1 MPESRFTLVDVFAA
15 RPLEGNLLA
24 VVEDADAID
33 DATMATLAR
42 RFRLSETSFIQ
53 KATAPGATYR
63 HRIFI
68 VEGEVPFAGHPSLGT
83 AAVWAHRRG
92 LTGADLVQ
100 QTISGEQRLRVE
112 LDGRRGTASVWQNAA
127 VFGPEL
133 EAEPVLAALGI
144 APEAAHPAWAPQV
157 VSTGLP
163 ALVLPIRDVAFLA
176 EVRLDGPALNAAM
189 TLANGARPVT
199 CYVVAET
206 GPGRWQAR
214 SFGTDLA
221 GGEDPATG
229 SAAGAFGAWLKE
241 RSGETRLEI
250 EQGVEMGCPS
260 LLRVDTSD
268 GVVVSGDV
276 QIIGEGTL
284 TLP

>member
-1 MPESRFTLVDVFAA
+1 MTESRFTLIDVFAA

-53 KATAPGATYR
+53 TATSPTATYR
-63 HRIFI
+63 HRIFVI
-68 VEGEVPFAGHPSLGT
+68 EGEIPFAGHPSLGT

-92 LTGADLVQ
+92 LADTDLVQ
-100 QTISGEQRLRVE
+100 QTISGEQRLHVE
-112 LDGRRGTASVWQNAA
+112 MDGQRGTVSVWQNAA
-127 VFGPEL
+127 IFGQEL
-133 EAEPVLAALGI
+133 DPVPVLNALGI
-144 APEAAHPAWAPQV
+144 PAGAAHRTLTPQV

-163 ALVLPIRDVAFLA
+163 VLVLPVREVGFLA
-176 EVRLDGPALNAAM
+176 NVRLDGPALDQAM
-189 TLANGARPVT
+189 TLADGTRPIT

-206 GPGRWQAR
+206 GPGQWRAR

-229 SAAGAFGAWLKE
+229 SAAGAFGAWVK
-241 RSGETRLEI
+241 RYTGATRLTI
-250 EQGVEMGCPS
+250 GQGIEMGCPS
-260 LLRVDTSD
+260 VLHVDTTD

-276 QIIGEGTL
+276 HIVGEGTL

>member
-1 MPESRFTLVDVFAA
+1 MTQSRFTLIDVFAA

-53 KATAPGATYR
+53 TATSPTATYR
-63 HRIFI
+63 HRIFVI
-68 VEGEVPFAGHPSLGT
+68 EGEIPFAGHPSLGT

-92 LTGADLVQ
+92 LTEADVVQ
-100 QTISGEQRLRVE
+100 QTISGDQRLHVE
-112 LDGRRGTASVWQNAA
+112 LDGNRGSASVWQNAP
-127 VFGPEL
+127 VFGPEV
-133 EAEPVLAALGI
+133 EAGPVLAALGVGL
-144 APEAAHPAWAPQV
+144 EAAHPDLTPQA

-163 ALVLPIRDVAFLA
+163 TLILPLNDPRHLA
-176 EVRLDGPALNAAM
+176 DIRLDGQRLNDAM
-189 TLANGARPVT
+189 TLPDGTHPLT
-199 CYVVAET
+199 CYVVAQT
-206 GPGRWQAR
+206 APGMWRAR

-229 SAAGAFGAWLKE
+229 SAAGAFGAYARE
-241 RSGETRLEI
+241 YSGVSRLTI
-250 EQGVEMGCPS
+250 EQGIEMGCPS
-260 LLRVDTSD
+260 LLRVDTTD
-268 GVVVSGDV
+268 GVVVSGAV

>member
-1 MPESRFTLVDVFAA
+1 MTQSRFTLIDVFAA

-24 VVEDADAID
+24 VIEDADPID

-42 RFRLSETSFIQ
+42 RFWLSETSFIQ
-53 KATAPGATYR
+53 TASSSTATYR
-63 HRIFI
+63 HRIFV
-68 VEGEVPFAGHPSLGT
+68 VEGEIPFAGHPSLGT

-92 LTGADLVQ
+92 LADANLVQ

-112 LDGRRGTASVWQNAA
+112 MSGNRGTASVWQNAV
-127 VFGPEL
+127 VFGPKL
-133 EAEPVLAALGI
+133 DATPVLAALGI
-144 APEAAHPAWAPQV
+144 AADAAHQALTPQV

-163 ALVLPIRDVAFLA
+163 TLVLPVRDVTFLA
-176 EVRLDGPALNAAM
+176 NIRIDGPALDQAM
-189 TLANGARPVT
+189 TMADGTRPLT

-206 GPGRWQAR
+206 GAGTWRAR

-229 SAAGAFGAWLKE
+229 SAAGAFGAWVKQNT
-241 RSGETRLEI
+241 GATRLTI
-250 EQGVEMGCPS
+250 EPGIEMGCPS
-260 LLRVDTSD
+260 VLRVDTADSI
-268 GVVVSGDV
+268 VVSGDV
-276 QIIGEGTL
+276 HILGEGVL

>member
-1 MPESRFTLVDVFAA
+1 MTESRFTLVDVFAT

-24 VVEDADAID
+24 VVEDADTID

-42 RFRLSETSFIQ
+42 RFQLSETSFIQ
-53 KATAPGATYR
+53 TATSASASYR

-68 VEGEVPFAGHPSLGT
+68 VEGEIPFAGHPSLGT

-92 LTGADLVQ
+92 LTDADVVQ
-100 QTISGEQRLRVE
+100 QTISGEQPLHVE
-112 LDGRRGTASVWQNAA
+112 LDGKRGTVSVWQNAA
-127 VFGPEL
+127 VFG
-133 EAEPVLAALGI
+133 EAVEAVPVLAALGI
-144 APEAAHPAWAPQV
+144 VAGAAHPTLRPQV

-163 ALVLPIRDVAFLA
+163 ALVLPVRDGGYLA
-176 EVRLDGPALNAAM
+176 SVRIDGPALNQAM
-189 TLANGARPVT
+189 MLADGTRPIT

-206 GPGRWQAR
+206 APGQWRAR

-229 SAAGAFGAWLKE
+229 SAAGAFGAWVK
-241 RSGETRLEI
+241 RYTGATRLNI
-250 EQGVEMGCPS
+250 EQGIEMGCPS
-260 LLRVDTSD
+260 ALQVDTTD

-276 QIIGEGTL
+276 HIVGEGML

>member
-1 MPESRFTLVDVFAA
+1 MSESRFTLIDVFAA

-24 VVEDADAID
+24 VVEDADTID

-53 KATAPGATYR
+53 TASSPTATYR
-63 HRIFI
+63 HRIFVI
-68 VEGEVPFAGHPSLGT
+68 EGEIPFAGHPSLGT

-92 LTGADLVQ
+92 LAQAELVQ

-112 LDGRRGTASVWQNAA
+112 MHGPRGTASVWQNAA
-127 VFGPEL
+127 VLGPTL
-133 EAEPVLAALGI
+133 DAIPVLAALGI
-144 APEAAHPAWAPQV
+144 AAGAAHQALTPQI

-163 ALVLPIRDVAFLA
+163 TLILPVRDVSFL
-176 EVRLDGPALNAAM
+176 ENIRIDGPALNEAM
-189 TLANGARPVT
+189 TLPDGTRPLT

-206 GPGRWQAR
+206 APGQWRAR

-229 SAAGAFGAWLKE
+229 SAAGAFGAWLKQYT
-241 RSGETRLEI
+241 GVTRLSI
-250 EQGVEMGCPS
+250 EQGIEMGCPS
-260 LLRVDTSD
+260 ELRVETTD

-276 QIIGEGTL
+276 HIVGEGLL

>member
-1 MPESRFTLVDVFAA
+1 MTQSRFTLIDVFAA

-53 KATAPGATYR
+53 TATSPTATYR
-63 HRIFI
+63 HRIFVI
-68 VEGEVPFAGHPSLGT
+68 EGEIPFAGHPSLGT

-92 LTGADLVQ
+92 LTEADVVQ
-100 QTISGEQRLRVE
+100 QTISGDQRLHVE
-112 LDGRRGTASVWQNAA
+112 LEDQRGTASVWQNAA
-127 VFGPEL
+127 VFGPKV
-133 EAEPVLAALGI
+133 EAGPVLAALGLGL
-144 APEAAHPAWAPQV
+144 EAAHPDLTPQA

-163 ALVLPIRDVAFLA
+163 ALILPLNDPRHLA
-176 EVRLDGPALNAAM
+176 DIRLDGQRLNDAM
-189 TLANGARPVT
+189 TLPDGTHPLT
-199 CYVVAET
+199 CYVVAQT
-206 GPGRWQAR
+206 APGMWRAR

-229 SAAGAFGAWLKE
+229 SAAGAFGAYVRE
-241 RSGETRLEI
+241 YSGVSRLTI
-250 EQGVEMGCPS
+250 EQGIEMGCPS
-260 LLRVDTSD
+260 LLRVDTTD
-268 GVVVSGDV
+268 GVVVSGAV